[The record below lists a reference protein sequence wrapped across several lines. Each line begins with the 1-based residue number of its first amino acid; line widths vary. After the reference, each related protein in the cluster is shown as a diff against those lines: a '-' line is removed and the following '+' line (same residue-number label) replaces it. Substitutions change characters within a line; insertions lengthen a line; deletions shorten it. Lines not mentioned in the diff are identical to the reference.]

1 MAKNIIF
8 TDAHAPCAQE
18 LAATE
23 AGILPG
29 SLVKTVANGYAKSDV
44 AATVFGN
51 KFLVAD
57 YAFLSAGDVSDD
69 YAVGDNVVARELTQ
83 DKGANVLV
91 AGSQNI
97 TVLNTPLSS
106 NGDGTLKI
114 AATDGTEQ
122 ILAYADEVI
131 NVTTAQ
137 LVRVRGA

>member
-8 TDAHAPCAQE
+8 TDAHAPFAQE
-18 LAATE
+18 LVATE

-29 SLVKTVANGYAKSDV
+29 SLVKTVATGYAKSDV

-57 YAFLSAGDVSDD
+57 YAFLSAGDVSDA
-69 YAVGDNVVARELTQ
+69 YAVGDNVVARELKQ